1 MSFNDLIKRSKE
13 KYGNLYKSQT
23 PVIMVGSA
31 TCGNSAGAQSVKSII
46 EEELD
51 KKQID
56 YEIITVGCIGLCYAE
71 PIITIIKNGK
81 PAIFYGNITSE
92 KAVEL
97 VNSYIIEDNLLP
109 EYALGSIGEE
119 TVDGIPQLFELPVLK
134 SQVRK
139 ILRNCGFIDP
149 TNIDHYLAKDGYSG
163 FLRAINLKPEDI
175 IQEVKNSILRGRGG
189 AGFPTWLKWHLCGDS
204 EEEVKYIICNA
215 DEGDPGAFM
224 NRVLLESDPHSILE
238 GILIAAY
245 TIGAQEGYI
254 YCRAEYPLALE
265 RLKQALNQMKEYGLL
280 GDNILGSEFNF
291 ELKIKEGAGAF
302 VCGEETALIASIEG
316 KRGTPRTRPPFP
328 TTSGLWGKPT
338 VINNVET
345 LASVSLIMQKGSDE
359 FTTNGTQD
367 SKGTKTFSLVGQVKN
382 TGLIE
387 VPLGKTL
394 RQVIYDVG
402 GGIKDDKNF
411 KAIQIGGPSGGCIP
425 EEFLDTPIDYDSLA
439 TAGAIMGSGGMV
451 VMDQDTCMVDVARY
465 FLEFVQK
472 ESCGKC
478 VPCRLGT
485 KQMLDIL
492 TDITL
497 GKGKSEDLTLL
508 SELSKAIKA
517 GSLCGLGQTSTN
529 PVLTTQKFFK
539 DEYEAHINEGKCPA
553 LSCKEFINYQISPE
567 KCQGCMLC
575 LKSCPANAIIGAKK
589 ESHFIQSDKC
599 IKCGT
604 CIELCSDKYHA
615 IECVPRPQNKL
626 NE

>member
-1 MSFNDLIKRSKE
+1 
-13 KYGNLYKSQT
+13 
-23 PVIMVGSA
+23 
-31 TCGNSAGAQSVKSII
+31 
-46 EEELD
+46 
-51 KKQID
+51 
-56 YEIITVGCIGLCYAE
+56 
-71 PIITIIKNGK
+71 
-81 PAIFYGNITSE
+81 
-92 KAVEL
+92 
-97 VNSYIIEDNLLP
+97 
-109 EYALGSIGEE
+109 
-119 TVDGIPQLFELPVLK
+119 
-134 SQVRK
+134 
-139 ILRNCGFIDP
+139 
-149 TNIDHYLAKDGYSG
+149 
-163 FLRAINLKPEDI
+163 
-175 IQEVKNSILRGRGG
+175 
-189 AGFPTWLKWHLCGDS
+189 
-204 EEEVKYIICNA
+204 
-215 DEGDPGAFM
+215 
-224 NRVLLESDPHSILE
+224 
-238 GILIAAY
+238 
-245 TIGAQEGYI
+245 
-254 YCRAEYPLALE
+254 
-265 RLKQALNQMKEYGLL
+265 
-280 GDNILGSEFNF
+280 
-291 ELKIKEGAGAF
+291 
-302 VCGEETALIASIEG
+302 
-316 KRGTPRTRPPFP
+316 
-328 TTSGLWGKPT
+328 
-338 VINNVET
+338 VET